1 MLCQTISSNHRK
13 KIQKR
18 KDTYMLSDNIISLTN
33 STRNALIPNVI
44 QRTPNGERAYDL
56 YSRLLE
62 DRIVMLNEDVNA
74 MSASVICAQLLYL
87 ESVDPNKDICLYIN
101 SPGGSVS
108 DGLAILDTMNFIK
121 PDVSTICMGMA
132 ASMGAVLLA
141 AGAKGKRFCLP
152 HSEVMIHQPLGG
164 AQGQATDIE
173 IATKHILRTKKTL
186 YAILSAATGKNFDEV
201 TAACERD
208 NWLTAEEAMNFG
220 LIDKIIANR

>member
-1 MLCQTISSNHRK
+1 
-13 KIQKR
+13 
-18 KDTYMLSDNIISLTN
+18 MLSDNIISLTN
-33 STRNALIPNVI
+33 PTRNALVPNVI

-87 ESVDPNKDICLYIN
+87 ESVDPNKDIYLYIN

-132 ASMGAVLLA
+132 ASMGAVLLST
-141 AGAKGKRFCLP
+141 GAKGKRLCLP

-186 YAILSAATGKNFDEV
+186 YEILSDATGKTLDEV

-208 NWLTAEEAMNFG
+208 NWLTAEEAQKFG
-220 LIDKIIANR
+220 LVDGILSKRP

>member
-1 MLCQTISSNHRK
+1 MH
-13 KIQKR
+13 
-18 KDTYMLSDNIISLTN
+18 NIITSTTN
-33 STRNALIPNVI
+33 PIKSALIPNVI

-56 YSRLLE
+56 FSRLLE
-62 DRIVMLNEDVNA
+62 DRIVMLNEEVNPA
-74 MSASVICAQLLYL
+74 SASTVCAQLLYL
-87 ESVDPNKDICLYIN
+87 ESVDPNKDISLYIN

-108 DGLAILDTMNFIK
+108 DGLAVLDTMNFIK
-121 PDVSTICMGMA
+121 CDVSTICMGMA

>member
-1 MLCQTISSNHRK
+1 
-13 KIQKR
+13 
-18 KDTYMLSDNIISLTN
+18 MLSDNIMSLTN
-33 STRNALIPNVI
+33 STRSALIPNVI

-87 ESVDPNKDICLYIN
+87 ESVDPNKDIYLYIN

-108 DGLAILDTMNFIK
+108 NGLAILDTMNFIK

-141 AGAKGKRFCLP
+141 AGAKGKRLCLP

-173 IATKHILRTKKTL
+173 IATKHILRTKGIL
-186 YAILSAATGKNFDEV
+186 YEILSGATGKTVDEV
-201 TAACERD
+201 AAACERD
-208 NWLTAEEAMNFG
+208 NWLTAEEAQKFG
-220 LIDKIIANR
+220 LVDGILSKRP